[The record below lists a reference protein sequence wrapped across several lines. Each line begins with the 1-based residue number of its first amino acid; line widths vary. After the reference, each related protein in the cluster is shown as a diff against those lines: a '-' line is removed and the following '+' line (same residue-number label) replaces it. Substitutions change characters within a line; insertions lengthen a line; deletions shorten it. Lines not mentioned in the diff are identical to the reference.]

1 MNRKISFSQPRVYGK
16 LAESS
21 LAFKANYQEQ
31 RWTAVMG
38 DVINKFRCPE
48 KSILS
53 FKIDKGDLCRVRMIL
68 GAQVKFM
75 FLIFNTKY

>member
-1 MNRKISFSQPRVYGK
+1 MNRKVSFSQPRVYGK
-16 LAESS
+16 LAEPS
-21 LAFKANYQEQ
+21 LALKADYQEQ

-38 DVINKFRCPE
+38 DMINKFTCPE

-53 FKIDKGDLCRVRMIL
+53 FKIDKGDLCRVRMTL

-75 FLIFNTKY
+75 FLIFKRKY